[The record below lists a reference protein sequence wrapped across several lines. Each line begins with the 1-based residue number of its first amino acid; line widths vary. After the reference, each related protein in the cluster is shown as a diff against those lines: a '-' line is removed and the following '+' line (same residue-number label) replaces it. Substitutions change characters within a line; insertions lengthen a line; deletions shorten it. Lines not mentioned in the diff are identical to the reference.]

1 MADEARVDLHHGA
14 SRCLLGLIDAAAG
27 GLADWSGFD
36 AEAERWGIEVRGLY
50 PRDPYAKGDLPEPL
64 PRLHGTA
71 GTSICEDGKTG
82 EVGFV
87 GRSEGRKCSSRV
99 TAGAR
104 RGATRLLPS
113 RYPFARTR
121 KCSSRLSR
129 SGAES
134 GSTGRKRET
143 RSIQI
148 LPMQRSQDLGYVV
161 GRARRRGLAVFASG
175 YAIVATGLLQHL
187 RAAVVYLDGHLLAAP
202 IGGFPKALEHSHMQ
216 SAVRARQPVQL
227 CDNGVCV
234 YVIGQLTLPLCSSLS
249 IGPISYA
256 TTAFVRPP
264 AGLGYRTGA

>member
-27 GLADWSGFD
+27 GLADWSEFD
-36 AEAERWGIEVRGLY
+36 AVAERWGIEVRGLY

-87 GRSEGRKCSSRV
+87 GRSEGRKCSSR
-99 TAGAR
+99 
-104 RGATRLLPS
+104 
-113 RYPFARTR
+113 
-121 KCSSRLSR
+121 LSR
-129 SGAES
+129 SGAAS

-143 RSIQI
+143 SSIQI

-175 YAIVATGLLQHL
+175 YAIVATGLLQHV